1 MFSDIYMMFVLR
13 IRRPQ
18 RSTST
23 DTLFPDTTLFR
34 SRFGEYRLARPAKPG
49 GERRSRYDHLP
60 KTGHARLLDC
70 LIVALSCFDAAAVD
84 IPTSLFVPR
93 PLCRNNM
100 RLLTALLLWNRAA
113 LASLLSLRPGRGGG
127 GTGRSWTELSDLQRT
142 RLKSRHRSE

>member
-70 LIVALSCFDAAAVD
+70 LIVALPCFDAAAVD
-84 IPTSLFVPR
+84 IPTSLFGPR
-93 PLCRNNM
+93 PPCRNNM
-100 RLLTALLLWNRAA
+100 RLSTALLLRNRAA
-113 LASLLSLRPGRGGG
+113 LASLLPVRPGRG
-127 GTGRSWTELSDLQRT
+127 EA
-142 RLKSRHRSE
+142 RSEEHTYELQSL